1 MKKKKLVSI
10 ISILLALS
18 ILISGCNIEK
28 VDTVNPGEEINEGNA
43 KIGLVGPLR

>member
-28 VDTVNPGEEINEGNA
+28 VDTVNPGEEINEENA
-43 KIGLVGPLR
+43 KI